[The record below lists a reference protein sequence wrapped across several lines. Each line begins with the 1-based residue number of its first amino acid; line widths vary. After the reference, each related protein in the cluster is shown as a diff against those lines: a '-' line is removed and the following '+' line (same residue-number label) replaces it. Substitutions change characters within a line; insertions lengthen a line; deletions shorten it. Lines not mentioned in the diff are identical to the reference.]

1 MSRKTLSS
9 EVVVTPLS
17 QSEATCDCCGRTTKT
32 VWGDLGIPNKT
43 LAVYYVSWTR
53 DAPDH
58 TPNIDLILGPWG
70 QDSDPSQRVLV
81 SLLYKPGPD
90 GGSFMVIDSD
100 HRLLNKRDICSKGLR
115 RVEVVGTP
123 LADQI
128 FAFVDA
134 IWLLDPRVSEVRA
147 LNQAA

>member
-1 MSRKTLSS
+1 MSRERLSS
-9 EVVVTPLS
+9 QFIVTPWS
-17 QSEATCDCCGRTTKT
+17 QSGATCDCCGRTTKT
-32 VWGDLGIPNKT
+32 VWGDVGIPNTT

-53 DAPDH
+53 DAADH
-58 TPNIDLILGPWG
+58 TPNIDLILGLWG
-70 QDSDPSQRVLV
+70 EGSDPSQRMLV

-100 HRLLNKRDICSKGLR
+100 HRLLNKLDVCGKGLR

-123 LADQI
+123 LADEI

-134 IWLLDPRVSEVRA
+134 IWLLDPRMSEVQA
-147 LNQAA
+147 LNKAA